1 MREVNLAPLEQPHV
15 VLSTQTA
22 WMQWHVS
29 GKETVNHILSTQSY
43 KLQQSDPWEFRL
55 LLQLS
60 WKD

>member
-1 MREVNLAPLEQPHV
+1 MREGNLAPSELPYAL
-15 VLSTQTA
+15 LSIQTSK
-22 WMQWHVS
+22 MYWHVC
-29 GKETVNHILSTQSY
+29 GKETVNYSFSTLSY